1 MLNSFLIGI
10 IIRRRT
16 TYELKNTR
24 TAYFVRVCKNLIRVF
39 FTNMVVLLLLAN
51 YIEYYVTKN
60 LISSEL
66 SLIQIDLENLLRE
79 IFLLFI
85 TSSLISSLF
94 SIFDVVWLVRLLKR
108 KKLLKDV
115 KKNKCN
121 LTQED
126 ANEIMSGHPV
136 DMVNGIS
143 YQALRYANVQKIM
156 QFTMAFSS
164 FQPMGSW
171 FCLLGLFII
180 YWCDKYLILR
190 RMTCEHS
197 ISYQLNKHMIFL
209 LRINVFFFAIGKYN
223 KLLFINF
230 LSINFSQYFKGNIC
244 TGYLPELK

>member
-121 LTQED
+121 LT
-126 ANEIMSGHPV
+126 
-136 DMVNGIS
+136 
-143 YQALRYANVQKIM
+143 
-156 QFTMAFSS
+156 
-164 FQPMGSW
+164 
-171 FCLLGLFII
+171 
-180 YWCDKYLILR
+180 
-190 RMTCEHS
+190 
-197 ISYQLNKHMIFL
+197 
-209 LRINVFFFAIGKYN
+209 
-223 KLLFINF
+223 
-230 LSINFSQYFKGNIC
+230 
-244 TGYLPELK
+244 